1 MSKKYNDEVVESDS
15 VLALYSD
22 GTSELIPIPCPSRD
36 KCVEMSRRNDPYH
49 SPSMRRELPTSDRIR
64 FLRSEIRSIQKG
76 LGFHLEA
83 IAGGYD
89 RCLYWRGETIYF
101 ANRRQAIL
109 SSLVDMAVVVA
120 ELKEC
125 GVQSNALFEALQLCD
140 AIFTDFATTFLEP
153 PQHRRRPDQCPK
165 KIR

>member
-1 MSKKYNDEVVESDS
+1 MPKEHNDEVAEFGGVF
-15 VLALYSD
+15 VIRD
-22 GTSELIPIPCPSRD
+22 GECEIIPIPCPSRD
-36 KCVEMSRRNDPYH
+36 KCVEMSRRNDPYR
-49 SPSMRRELPTSDRIR
+49 SPSIRRELPASDRIR
-64 FLRSEIRSIQKG
+64 FLRNEIRSIQKG

-89 RCLYWRGETIYF
+89 SCLSWRGERIFF

-120 ELKEC
+120 ELNEC
-125 GVQSNALFEALQLCD
+125 GVESKALFKALQQCEGV
-140 AIFTDFATTFLEP
+140 FTDFASTFLEA
-153 PQHRRRPDQCPK
+153 PQPRRRPDQCPK